1 MNDTPNGPHQTLEN
15 PIPYLT
21 ADANR
26 ALVAARL
33 AEGDGRV
40 DDEASFSRIA
50 MLLYFSALRG
60 LVNFLYEWTGVPNHE
75 WRAFNVAHRWSNAV
89 ELCLP
94 RLEQPGEALAF
105 PRDNVGDDLPLLER
119 FLELKDAVNDLV
131 HDDAPYGAIPV
142 ETTPGVF
149 EAAATFPH
157 TGLPRRQ
164 SEYRR
169 AHAES
174 AASVYDA
181 MVARLDLCTRGK
193 VAELRTSDGNLL
205 RPMLP
210 NNIASDPPI

>member
-1 MNDTPNGPHQTLEN
+1 MNDTPNGPHQPLEN
-15 PIPYLT
+15 PIPFLT
-21 ADANR
+21 ADASR
-26 ALVAARL
+26 ALVAARM
-33 AEGDGRV
+33 AEGAGHV
-40 DDEASFSRIA
+40 DDEASYSRSA
-50 MLLYFSALRG
+50 AVLYFNALKG
-60 LVNFLYEWTGVPNHE
+60 LVNYLYEWSGVPSCA
-75 WRAFNVAHRWSNAV
+75 WRQFDVAHRWTLAV

-142 ETTPGVF
+142 ETSPGVF

-164 SEYRR
+164 SDYRR
-169 AHAES
+169 AHAEA

-181 MVARLDLCTRGK
+181 MVARLDLCMRGK
-193 VAELRTSDGNLL
+193 VAELRTSDGEPC
-205 RPMLP
+205 RRRRR
-210 NNIASDPPI
+210 